1 MNRPT
6 LAVIALGGA
15 TIAAALVWWWA
26 TFSTFVHYGNLSW
39 PDAGRCLVRDSDICA
54 LAKVLCLSAHPRV
67 FFAYWTGGL
76 LGRRGDPVGKPV
88 DGAEPPSA
96 ASLAEP
102 SADERV
108 LGLFSASVALG

>member
-26 TFSTFVHYGNLSW
+26 TFSTFIDYGNLSW
-39 PDAGRCLVRDSDICA
+39 SDAGRCLVRDSDICA

-67 FFAYWTGGL
+67 FFAYWTNAFW
-76 LGRRGDPVGKPV
+76 VGV
-88 DGAEPPSA
+88 AILS
-96 ASLAEP
+96 ASLWTAQSGRP
-102 SADERV
+102 PRR
-108 LGLFSASVALG
+108 